1 MKTYDEGIKEEVCNE
16 YESQEYIGE
25 LGFNYPKHQE
35 SQGSEFCKNQF
46 IAHFNGG
53 GDKDCKCSAYLVL
66 LTLKKLEI

>member
-35 SQGSEFCKNQF
+35 S
-46 IAHFNGG
+46 
-53 GDKDCKCSAYLVL
+53 
-66 LTLKKLEI
+66 